1 MSSSPPNLRAH
12 QLLDSFLAEPNGAQF
27 AALVLW
33 LLDASPNTH
42 GAEVPRTRRLALL
55 GEVLRNHPR
64 QADLIERLRALWIS
78 GNPTRLL
85 AEAGLPAHI
94 TLLKESFERLVDRF
108 VPRLERENDL
118 YVLLTT
124 LGLTEQDALWFEQ
137 LPPDAVGPWSNLLAL
152 PAPLLIEAARL
163 VAIRVG
169 SAGVARELLE
179 LEPNARPDNS
189 PFLKLT
195 GGTEQLITDL
205 HDDGN
210 WAGWLTV
217 QTECHQTVAR
227 AHDLLE
233 TRGIST
239 DLIYRLE
246 LIESG
251 LLRLEEL
258 LAVAAGRGNGREFA
272 GELIRASIRQRGIRS
287 LARTALK
294 RLSRKV
300 VEHTGESGDH
310 YVVRNQAEWKAT
322 GRSAA
327 GGGVLTAFTA
337 LGKYALGGLPLAPLV
352 AGLGL
357 SLNYTL
363 SFVAMQ
369 LMHFTLASKQPAMT
383 AAALAASLE
392 NQNDVEEQVELVAG
406 ITRSQVMATIGNVLI
421 TIPVCLVLILL
432 WRWARGEPLLTLG
445 TAHHTVD
452 GTHPIFSFTI
462 PFAALTGVF
471 LWMSSLAAGWAAN
484 WSGYRGLPQALAR
497 HPRLIAVFGRT
508 RAEEIGQF
516 VEHNLSGIVGYT
528 ALGFLLGFMPVAF
541 RFAGLPIEVRHV
553 TLQTASLT
561 LASAS
566 LYLQDPSTFHFS
578 AVVWGFVGILVIGV
592 FNFGISFA
600 LALRTAM
607 RARDLG
613 RAERARLWA
622 AIRHAFKAEPRR
634 FLWKPRR

>member
-1 MSSSPPNLRAH
+1 MSSTPPNLAAH
-12 QLLDSFLAEPNGAQF
+12 RLLDEFLTEPSGARF
-27 AALVLW
+27 AALVRW
-33 LLDASPNTH
+33 VLDASSGTH
-42 GAEVPRTRRLALL
+42 AREIPRTRRLTLL

-64 QADLIERLRALWIS
+64 QADLLERLRALWIS

-85 AEAGLPAHI
+85 AEAGLPVHV
-94 TLLKESFERLVDRF
+94 TLVKESFERLVDRL

-118 YVLLTT
+118 YVLFTS
-124 LGLTEQDALWFEQ
+124 LGLSDADARWFEE
-137 LPPDAVGPWSNLLAL
+137 LSPEAVGPWSNLLSL
-152 PAPLLIEAARL
+152 PAPLLLIAARL
-163 VAIRVG
+163 VAIRVA

-179 LEPNARPDNS
+179 LQPSEQPDTS
-189 PFLKLT
+189 PFLRLT
-195 GGTEQLITDL
+195 SQTELLIVDL
-205 HDDGN
+205 HDEDR
-210 WAGWLTV
+210 WAGWLALHA
-217 QTECHQTVAR
+217 ECHRTITQ
-227 AHDLLE
+227 AHDQLE

-258 LAVAAGRGNGREFA
+258 LAVAAGRGNGRELA
-272 GELIRASIRQRGIRS
+272 AELIRGSIRQRGIRS

-300 VEHTGESGDH
+300 VEHTGASGDH
-310 YVVRNQAEWKAT
+310 YVVRNLAEWKAT

-357 SLNYTL
+357 SLNYTV

-369 LMHFTLASKQPAMT
+369 LMHLTLASKQPAMT

-392 NQNDVEEQVELVAG
+392 NQDDVEEQVELVAG

-432 WRWARGEPLLTLG
+432 WQWIRGEPLLTPG
-445 TAHHTVD
+445 TAHHTLD

-484 WSGYRGLPQALAR
+484 WSGYRGLPEALAR
-497 HPRLIAVFGRT
+497 HPRLIALVGQK
-508 RAEEIGQF
+508 RAREAGNF
-516 VEHNLSGIVGYT
+516 VDHNLSGIVGYT

-578 AVVWGFVGILVIGV
+578 AVAWGFAGILVIGV
-592 FNFGISFA
+592 LNFGISFA

-613 RAERARLWA
+613 RRERARLWK
-622 AIRHAFKAEPRR
+622 AIRHAFRAEPGR
-634 FLWKPRR
+634 FLWKPPQ